1 MKKTLK
7 NLILWICT
15 GVVILLI
22 PILYSK
28 DAPIEVSAPHLNQ
41 QEMEEQEKAQQAE
54 QARALEA
61 LRRQRVY
68 SCKRSDDC
76 IIVDKDP
83 CGCLVGPQGV
93 TAINAFYT
101 ADFDLLQAK
110 TVTKA
115 CPDNPPSKVRE
126 CAPTARAAC
135 VKSKCKI
142 VY

>member
-15 GVVILLI
+15 GLVVVLI
-22 PILYSK
+22 VVLYAN
-28 DAPIEVSAPHLNQ
+28 DAPHLNL
-41 QEMEEQEKAQQAE
+41 QELEAQEKEQQAE

-61 LRRQRVY
+61 LRRQRVT
-68 SCKRSDDC
+68 SCKRSSDC

-93 TAINAFYT
+93 TAINALYT
-101 ADFDLLQAK
+101 TDFNLLQSA

-115 CPDNPPSKVRE
+115 CPEKEPCTIRE

-135 VKSKCKI
+135 VKNKCKI

>member
-1 MKKTLK
+1 MKNTIK
-7 NLILWICT
+7 N
-15 GVVILLI
+15 VILLSCTGLVIVLI
-22 PILYSK
+22 PMLYSK
-28 DAPIEVSAPHLNQ
+28 DSPIQVTVPHLNL
-41 QEMEEQEKAQQAE
+41 QELEEQEKQQKAE
-54 QARALEA
+54 QARALDA
-61 LRRQRVY
+61 LRRQRVN

-101 ADFDLLQAK
+101 ADFDLLQSR

-115 CPDNPPSKVRE
+115 CPDKAPSKVRE
-126 CAPTARAAC
+126 CSATARAAC
-135 VKSKCKI
+135 VKGKCKI